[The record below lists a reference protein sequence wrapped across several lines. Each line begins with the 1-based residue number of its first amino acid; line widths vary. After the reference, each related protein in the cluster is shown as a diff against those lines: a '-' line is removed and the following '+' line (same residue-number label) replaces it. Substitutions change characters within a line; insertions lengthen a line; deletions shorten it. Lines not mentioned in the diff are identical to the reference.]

1 MDAVTSVTSLPGYL
15 DATETASSVPVI
27 TATGFANSDP
37 NIDKSLFG
45 KLPIYYSATT
55 PTPTNMGY
63 SSMAAPEV
71 QERPLNW
78 KPLYLGLATMAVLL
92 LVRTAR

>member
-1 MDAVTSVTSLPGYL
+1 MDAVTSASSLPGYL

-37 NIDKSLFG
+37 NIDMAVFG
-45 KLPIYYSATT
+45 KLPIYYSEA
-55 PTPTNMGY
+55 PASANLGL
-63 SSMAAPEV
+63 SMAAPEV

-92 LVRTAR
+92 LFRTAR

>member
-15 DATETASSVPVI
+15 NMTET
-27 TATGFANSDP
+27 ANSDP
-37 NIDKSLFG
+37 NVDMSVFG
-45 KLPIYYSATT
+45 KLPIYYSEA
-55 PTPTNMGY
+55 PASANLG
-63 SSMAAPEV
+63 SSIAAPEGA
-71 QERPLNW
+71 ERPLNW

>member
-1 MDAVTSVTSLPGYL
+1 MDTVTSVTSLPGYL
-15 DATETASSVPVI
+15 DMTET
-27 TATGFANSDP
+27 ANSDP

-45 KLPIYYSATT
+45 KLPIYYSEA
-55 PTPTNMGY
+55 PTSANLGSP
-63 SSMAAPEV
+63 MAAPEV

>member
-15 DATETASSVPVI
+15 DMTET
-27 TATGFANSDP
+27 ANSDP
-37 NIDKSLFG
+37 NVDMSVFG
-45 KLPIYYSATT
+45 KLPIYYTATT

-71 QERPLNW
+71 QECPLRKW
-78 KPLYLGLATMAVLL
+78 KHLYIGAATMAVLL
-92 LVRTAR
+92 LVRMAR

>member
-1 MDAVTSVTSLPGYL
+1 MDAVISVTSLPGYL
-15 DATETASSVPVI
+15 NMTET
-27 TATGFANSDP
+27 ANSDP
-37 NIDKSLFG
+37 NVDMSVFG
-45 KLPIYYSATT
+45 KLPIYYSEA
-55 PTPTNMGY
+55 PASANLG

>member
-37 NIDKSLFG
+37 NVDMSVFG
-45 KLPIYYSATT
+45 KLPIYYSEA
-55 PTPTNMGY
+55 PASANLG

-92 LVRTAR
+92 LFRTAR

>member
-15 DATETASSVPVI
+15 EMTET
-27 TATGFANSDP
+27 ANSDP
-37 NIDKSLFG
+37 NVDMSVFG

-63 SSMAAPEV
+63 SSISAPEA

-78 KPLYLGLATMAVLL
+78 RPLYIGAATMALL
-92 LVRTAR
+92 FVFRTAR

>member
-1 MDAVTSVTSLPGYL
+1 MDAVTSASSLPGYL

-37 NIDKSLFG
+37 NVDMSVFG
-45 KLPIYYSATT
+45 KLPIYYSEA
-55 PTPTNMGY
+55 PASANLGSP
-63 SSMAAPEV
+63 MAMQEV

-92 LVRTAR
+92 LFRTAR

>member
-37 NIDKSLFG
+37 NIDMSVFG
-45 KLPIYYSATT
+45 KLPIYYSEA
-55 PTPTNMGY
+55 PASANLGY

>member
-15 DATETASSVPVI
+15 DMTEI
-27 TATGFANSDP
+27 ANSDP
-37 NIDKSLFG
+37 NVDMSVFG
-45 KLPIYYSATT
+45 KLPIYYSEA
-55 PTPTNMGY
+55 PASANLGL
-63 SSMAAPEV
+63 SMAAPEV

>member
-37 NIDKSLFG
+37 NVDMSVFG
-45 KLPIYYSATT
+45 KLPIYYSEA
-55 PTPTNMGY
+55 PASANLG
-63 SSMAAPEV
+63 SSIAAPEV
-71 QERPLNW
+71 QECPLRKW
-78 KPLYLGLATMAVLL
+78 KHLYIGAATMAVLL
-92 LVRTAR
+92 LFRTAR

>member
-1 MDAVTSVTSLPGYL
+1 MDAVISVTSLPGYL
-15 DATETASSVPVI
+15 NMTET
-27 TATGFANSDP
+27 ANSDP
-37 NIDKSLFG
+37 NVDMSVFG
-45 KLPIYYSATT
+45 KLPIYYSEA
-55 PTPTNMGY
+55 PASANLG

-92 LVRTAR
+92 LFRTAR